1 MQSVDCLIVGAGPAG
16 LTAATY
22 LGRFNRNV
30 VVADGGSS
38 RASLIPVS
46 HNYPG
51 FPEGVSGIDL
61 LSRLRNQ
68 AVVNNVKI
76 VEGIVANLQ
85 RKNDVFVATINN
97 KLITAKKVLLATG
110 IHDEL
115 PPIES
120 WNEAVSKGT
129 LRLCPICDGFDVVD
143 KNIGLISSAKCSL
156 DHSLFLRTFSKKIT
170 LFCFPS
176 STTLTDE
183 SKLKLIAAN
192 INISEEVIETIS
204 VLEKPTINTRSGAE
218 FIFDTLYVML
228 GESRGVFLATNLGA
242 RLTPSGH
249 LFLNE
254 HQETTISGL
263 YAAGDVANS
272 LHQISVA
279 IGNAAIAATDI
290 HNKLDHN
297 YR

>member
-1 MQSVDCLIVGAGPAG
+1 MQSIDCLIIGAGPAG

-30 VVADGGSS
+30 IIADGGRS
-38 RASLIPVS
+38 RASMIPMS

-51 FPEGVSGIDL
+51 FPEGVSGIEL

-68 AVVNNVKI
+68 VIGYK
-76 VEGIVANLQ
+76 VEIAEGMVSNLE
-85 RKNDVFVATINN
+85 RENETFIATING
-97 KLITAKKVLLATG
+97 KFIAAKKVLLATG
-110 IHDEL
+110 VHDEH
-115 PPIES
+115 PPIENWS
-120 WNEAVSKGT
+120 DAVSKGT
-129 LRLCPICDGFDVVD
+129 LRLCPICDGYDVVD
-143 KNIGLISSAKCSL
+143 QDIGLISSAKCSV
-156 DHSLFLRTFSKKIT
+156 DHSIFLRTFSKKVT

-176 STTLTDE
+176 SASLTE
-183 SKLKLIAAN
+183 ENRFKLIKAN
-192 INISEEVIETIS
+192 IIISEEVIETIS
-204 VLEKPTINTRSGAE
+204 TFERPTINTKSGIE

-228 GESRGVFLATNLGA
+228 GESKGVFLANNLGA
-242 RLTPSGH
+242 RLKPSGH
-249 LFLNE
+249 LLLND
-254 HQETTISGL
+254 HQETTIKGL